1 MKNWYAIYKGDTFLC
16 QGTKEEC
23 ARYLNV
29 KPETITFFGT
39 PTNLKRSANS
49 KNNNCLISIRV
60 DEIDDDEYISLIFN
74 IIYLLLFSYI

>member
-29 KPETITFFGT
+29 KPNTIYFMTT
-39 PTNLKRSANS
+39 PTYKKRHLKS
-49 KNNNCLISIRV
+49 KNCLIIV
-60 DEIDDDEYISLIFN
+60 KVEEINDDEYILIDN
-74 IIYLLLFSYI
+74 QKRSMI